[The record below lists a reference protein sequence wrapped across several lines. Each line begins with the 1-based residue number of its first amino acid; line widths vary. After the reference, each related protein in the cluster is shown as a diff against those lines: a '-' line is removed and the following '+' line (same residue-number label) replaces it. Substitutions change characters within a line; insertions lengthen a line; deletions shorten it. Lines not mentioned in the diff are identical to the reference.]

1 MDVLMSRILVR
12 PTDPAASRRFYRDVL
27 GLAISREFGP
37 DDNPGTVFFLGSSF
51 LEVSGQGSERASK
64 DTSLWVQV
72 RDVQAEWDR
81 LVAAGVEALREPRLE
96 PWGLLEAW
104 ISDPDGLR
112 IILVQIP
119 ADHPIRKDKRSL

>member
-12 PTDPAASRRFYRDVL
+12 PTDPEASRRFYRDVL

-37 DDNPGTVFFLGSSF
+37 PDNPGTVFFLGSGF
-51 LEVSGQGSERASK
+51 LEVSGQGTERASK

-72 RDVQAEWDR
+72 RDLQTEWDR
-81 LVAAGVEALREPRLE
+81 LVSAGVEALREPRVE
-96 PWGLLEAW
+96 PWGLHEAW
-104 ISDPDGLR
+104 IADPDGLR

-119 ADHPIRKDKRSL
+119 ADHPIRKDQRTL

>member
-12 PTDPAASRRFYRDVL
+12 PTNPVASRRFYGETL

-37 DDNPGTVFFLGSSF
+37 PDNPGTVYFLGSGF
-51 LEVSGQGSERASK
+51 LEVSGQGTERASR

-72 RDVQAEWDR
+72 RDLQHEWDR

-96 PWGLLEAW
+96 MWGLHEAW
-104 ISDPDGLR
+104 IQDPDGLR

-119 ADHPIRKDKRSL
+119 ADHPIRRDQRVL